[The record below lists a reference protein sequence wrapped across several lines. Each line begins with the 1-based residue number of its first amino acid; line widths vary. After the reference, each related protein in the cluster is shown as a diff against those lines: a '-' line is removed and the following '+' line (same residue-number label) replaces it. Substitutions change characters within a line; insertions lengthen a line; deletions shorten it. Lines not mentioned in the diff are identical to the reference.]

1 MIPAD
6 TYACGVQVVDVGGGT
21 GFCTQ
26 GIVKTVSPTNVT
38 LLDQSPHQLD
48 KAKKKDDLQGITIV
62 EVQYIT
68 SYTPMSL
75 VYVVPPRLQILE
87 RFEIM
92 SAAEKIAMHQLSK

>member
-38 LLDQSPHQLD
+38 LLDQSPHQLE

-62 EVQYIT
+62 EVKHVT
-68 SYTPMSL
+68 SYTTMSL
-75 VYVVPPRLQILE
+75 VYFVQPRLQIIE
-87 RFEIM
+87 RIEVM
-92 SAAEKIAMHQLSK
+92 PLA

>member
-1 MIPAD
+1 M
-6 TYACGVQVVDVGGGT
+6 GGGT

-62 EVQYIT
+62 EVQDAT
-68 SYTPMSL
+68 SCDPMSL
-75 VYVVPPRLQILE
+75 VCCILPRLQSLE
-87 RFEIM
+87 GIDVM
-92 SAAEKIAMHQLSK
+92 PWAEKTAMHQPSN

>member
-1 MIPAD
+1 M
-6 TYACGVQVVDVGGGT
+6 QVVDAGGGT

-62 EVQYIT
+62 EVQDAT
-68 SYTPMSL
+68 SCTPVSL
-75 VYVVPPRLQILE
+75 VCCALPRLQSLE
-87 RFEIM
+87 GMDIM
-92 SAAEKIAMHQLSK
+92 SSAEKVAMHQSST